1 MPVDKVV
8 NLAPNTEIT
17 VVEEMEDM
25 PEIEV
30 VLDDEE
36 LEVDISP
43 EKDPDFY
50 DNLAED
56 MDDGDLARI
65 SLDLLAFF
73 EADKSSRGDWE
84 DMYAKGLDLLG
95 LKMEERTRPF
105 RGAAGA
111 VHPMLTESIVQFQ
124 AQAFKEL
131 MPAGG
136 PVRTQT
142 MGKETLDKV
151 QQASRVQDFMNYQI
165 GTVMKEYTPEFDQL
179 LFYVG
184 YGGSAFKKVYYDY
197 PLGRMVSRVV
207 LPDDLY
213 IPYNGSS
220 VMSECRRI
228 THRITMDSNEF
239 KKRVVA
245 GEYRDIELDADGAGQ
260 NIDQI
265 GAAVDRLVGIEASGE
280 PEELFLLEFQVDLD
294 IPGYEDVDEP

>member
-1 MPVDKVV
+1 MPIDKVV

-30 VLDDEE
+30 VLDGEE
-36 LEVDISP
+36 LEIDMSP

-73 EADKSSRGDWE
+73 EADKSSRADWE
-84 DMYAKGLDLLG
+84 NMYAKGLDLLG
-95 LKMEERTRPF
+95 LKMEERSRPF
-105 RGAAGA
+105 RGATGA

-228 THRITMDSNEF
+228 THRLTMDSNEF
-239 KKRVVA
+239 KKRVIA
-245 GEYRDIELDADGAGQ
+245 GEY
-260 NIDQI
+260 
-265 GAAVDRLVGIEASGE
+265 
-280 PEELFLLEFQVDLD
+280 LD
-294 IPGYEDVDEP
+294 IKL